1 MSKTERWSLI
11 FLEVLF
17 GLCALSV
24 IVYQFT
30 GRFDFG
36 FGIFSYRFFNI
47 AISLAVV
54 AYIVFGLLK
63 SRPHVLTI
71 VVIFSLFHL
80 TEGLI
85 ISFLTKS
92 AIHLLILSI
101 VGWHY
106 YRNKTLK
113 LEAVSQSSD

>member
-1 MSKTERWSLI
+1 MNKTERWGLI

-17 GLCALSV
+17 GLCVLSV

-36 FGIFSYRFFNI
+36 FGIFSYRFLNI

-54 AYIVFGLLK
+54 AYIVYGLLK
-63 SRPHVLTI
+63 SRPDVLMV

-80 TEGLI
+80 TEGLV

-92 AIHLLILSI
+92 AIHLLILAI

-106 YRNKTLK
+106 YRHKTIR
-113 LEAVSQSSD
+113 LEAVSHS